1 MNNTELFSDENSSK
15 LVQKLDNLTI
25 NLGEDNQDVLNIDS
39 SVYVNNIERQ
49 IPDEFKTTD
58 KNKYLIINTKNN
70 YKYVDLNLDNSKFRF
85 HKICSEKGNY
95 DNVGGNSSGN
105 VTPTDGDI
113 HLKMNE
119 TMLIFLNFSAFRN
132 SPLVTWTFKYRIKGT
147 NS

>member
-1 MNNTELFSDENSSK
+1 MNKSKLFNDENSSK

-25 NLGEDNQDVLNIDS
+25 NLGEDDQDVLNINS
-39 SVYVNNIERQ
+39 TVYVNNIERQ

-58 KNKYLIINTKNN
+58 KNKYLIVNTNNN

-85 HKICSEKGNY
+85 HKICSEKGNF
-95 DNVGGNSSGN
+95 DASSGN

-119 TMLIFLNFSAFRN
+119 TMLIFLNVY
-132 SPLVTWTFKYRIKGT
+132 LHLLE
-147 NS
+147 